1 MERKY
6 EVMDVVVALGAFA
19 TIVAGGM
26 LFLAANGTMSLSQPV
41 AQNDLAAASGDG
53 MQWLQPAL
61 GRAMVDQFVLERRH
75 TTQGETAWHQ
85 LRTVTSEQ
93 GRSHQAPFGYLDSL
107 KRYAA
112 RAEDDHKSRVQA
124 VMGRMIVN
132 FTRRGLHG
140 DVLSLDRDRADF
152 NTRMRIQT
160 EALGRRMDAEFLLN
174 WQPNLGRAIV
184 TASQDDMRASARR
197 QERLGAA
204 IVQVSTVEIAYEGSR
219 AGLQEQLGG
228 ATMITA
234 HAGSQTGLSGQDRP
248 VQPLIIPARLG
259 LPISTMVAAG
269 VTLMTL
275 FAAGLMVPPVRPAT
289 GAA

>member
-26 LFLAANGTMSLSQPV
+26 LFLAANGTMSLSQP
-41 AQNDLAAASGDG
+41 AEQTEETAGSGDG
-53 MQWLQPAL
+53 MRWLQPAL

-75 TTQGETAWHQ
+75 ATQGETSRHQ
-85 LRTVTSEQ
+85 LTAVTGEQ
-93 GRSHQAPFGYLDSL
+93 GRRHLAPFGYLDSL

-112 RAEDDHKSRVQA
+112 RAEDDHKTRVQT

-140 DVLSLDRDRADF
+140 DVLSPDGGSTGF
-152 NTRMRIQT
+152 NTRMRTQT

-184 TASQDDMRASARR
+184 TASQDDMSASARR

-204 IVQVSTVEIAYEGSR
+204 IVQVSTVDIAYEASR
-219 AGLQEQLGG
+219 AELQEQLGG

-234 HAGSQTGLSGQDRP
+234 HAGSQTGLSGSERP
-248 VQPLIIPARLG
+248 VQPLIVAARPG
-259 LPISTMVAAG
+259 LPISTMVAAA